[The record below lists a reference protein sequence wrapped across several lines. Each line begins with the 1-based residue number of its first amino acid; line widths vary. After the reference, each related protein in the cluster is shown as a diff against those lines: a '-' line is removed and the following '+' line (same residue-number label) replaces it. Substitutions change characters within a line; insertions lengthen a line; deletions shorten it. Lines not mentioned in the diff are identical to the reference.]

1 MKAAMRDMK
10 VSEWKLGSCSTA
22 PARSVGTVSEVKKWV
37 RCTGGAACGHSG
49 NARDT

>member
-22 PARSVGTVSEVKKWV
+22 RAGSMGIVDDEVETWLWAQWQCKEP
-37 RCTGGAACGHSG
+37 
-49 NARDT
+49 